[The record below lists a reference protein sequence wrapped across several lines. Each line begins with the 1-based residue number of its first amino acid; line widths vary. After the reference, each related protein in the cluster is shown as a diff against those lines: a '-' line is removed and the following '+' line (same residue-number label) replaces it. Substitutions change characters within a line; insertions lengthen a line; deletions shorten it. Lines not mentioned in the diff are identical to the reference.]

1 MLLHIKELLFGDNPS
16 IFFRVF
22 SLYSRQYAPVASS
35 IGQSMGEIMLNR
47 MKVGTRLLA
56 AFFCVALMGAIVAG
70 IGIFN
75 MGKIDTMAGQMYNHE
90 LLGLSYIKEAN
101 IALIKVGRARSNFLL
116 ATTNEERAGR
126 QADIAKYLEE
136 NKSNLAKAQPLFVTP
151 AAKELFARF
160 AIVEAEYVS
169 TLQQSLVLA
178 AAEPLAQRSAQL
190 TALLNKTRQHADEL
204 DGVLDKLSLQKEAR
218 AKAAAEQASG
228 VYQASRSFMIALVLG
243 SVAAGLALGALITRG
258 LTRQLGGEP
267 AYAVKIAG
275 AIAEGDLTIDIR
287 TASHDSDS
295 LLFAM
300 KTMRDKLVGIVSQVR
315 SGTDTINTASGEI
328 AQGNLDLSSRTEEQ
342 ASSLEETASSMEQL
356 TSAVR
361 QNADNARQANALAG
375 AASDVAGKGG
385 AVVGQVVQTME
396 SINAS
401 SRKIVDIISV
411 IDSIAFQTNI
421 LALNAAVEAARA
433 GEEGRGFA
441 VVASEVRNLAQRSA
455 SAAKEIK
462 TLIGDS
468 VEQVEIGSK
477 LVHDAGKTMD
487 EVVASVRQVADIMQE
502 ITAASAEQSAGIE
515 QVNQAV
521 LQMDQVTQQ
530 NAALVEEAAA
540 AAESLQDQAQT
551 LTELVGVFRLHAQA
565 QQMAVPASSNVTPLR
580 RPAPP
585 ARQGVRRLA

>member
-1 MLLHIKELLFGDNPS
+1 M
-16 IFFRVF
+16 
-22 SLYSRQYAPVASS
+22 RQA
-35 IGQSMGEIMLNR
+35 L
-47 MKVGTRLLA
+47 TLA
-56 AFFCVALMGAIVAG
+56 AG
-70 IGIFN
+70 
-75 MGKIDTMAGQMYNHE
+75 
-90 LLGLSYIKEAN
+90 
-101 IALIKVGRARSNFLL
+101 
-116 ATTNEERAGR
+116 
-126 QADIAKYLEE
+126 
-136 NKSNLAKAQPLFVTP
+136 
-151 AAKELFARF
+151 
-160 AIVEAEYVS
+160 
-169 TLQQSLVLA
+169 
-178 AAEPLAQRSAQL
+178 EPLEQRSAQL
-190 TALLNKTRQHADEL
+190 VELLNKTRHHADEL
-204 DGVLDKLSLQKEAR
+204 DGVLDKLSLQKEER
-218 AKAAAEQASG
+218 AKAASEQASG

-275 AIAEGDLTIDIR
+275 AIAEGDLTVEIR
-287 TASHDSDS
+287 TAGHDSAS

-375 AASDVAGKGG
+375 AASNVAGKGG
-385 AVVGQVVQTME
+385 AVVGRVVQTME

-441 VVASEVRNLAQRSA
+441 VVAAEVRNLAQRSA

-468 VEQVEIGSK
+468 VEQVEIGSR

-565 QQMAVPASSNVTPLR
+565 QQMAVPAVSNVTPLR
-580 RPAPP
+580 RSARA
-585 ARQGVRRLA
+585 ARQDVRRLA

>member
-1 MLLHIKELLFGDNPS
+1 
-16 IFFRVF
+16 
-22 SLYSRQYAPVASS
+22 
-35 IGQSMGEIMLNR
+35 MLNQ

-75 MGKIDTMAGQMYNHE
+75 MGKIDTMAGQMYNNE

-116 ATTNEERAGR
+116 ATTQEERGKR
-126 QADIAKYLEE
+126 QADIEKFLES
-136 NKSNLAKAQPLFVTP
+136 NKSNLAKARPLFVSP
-151 AAKELFARF
+151 MAKELFARF
-160 AIVEAEYVS
+160 ATVEAEYVA
-169 TLQQSLVLA
+169 TMRQALEMA
-178 AAEPLAQRSAQL
+178 AAEPLAQRSATLTQL
-190 TALLNKTRQHADEL
+190 LDKTRLHADEL
-204 DGVLDKLSLQKEAR
+204 DGMLDKLSTQKEERAR
-218 AKAAAEQASG
+218 AAAAQASS
-228 VYQASRSFMIALVLG
+228 VYATSRSFMIALVLG
-243 SVAAGLALGALITRG
+243 SVAAGLALGALITRA

-267 AYAVKIAG
+267 AYAVQIAG
-275 AIAEGDLTIDIR
+275 AIAEGDLTVDIR
-287 TASHDSDS
+287 TASHDSSS

-361 QNADNARQANALAG
+361 QNADNARQANVLAG

-385 AVVGQVVQTME
+385 AAVGQVVQTME

-411 IDSIAFQTNI
+411 IDGIAFQTNI

-441 VVASEVRNLAQRSA
+441 VVASEVRSLAQRSA

-468 VEQVEIGSK
+468 VDQVEAGAK

-565 QQMAVPASSNVTPLR
+565 EHMAVPPASNVTPLR
-580 RPAPP
+580 RPSPS

>member
-1 MLLHIKELLFGDNPS
+1 
-16 IFFRVF
+16 
-22 SLYSRQYAPVASS
+22 
-35 IGQSMGEIMLNR
+35 MLNR

-116 ATTNEERAGR
+116 ATTAEERATR
-126 QADIAKYLEE
+126 QADIAKFLEL
-136 NKSNLAKAQPLFVTP
+136 NKSYLAKAEPLFVTQ

-160 AIVEAEYVS
+160 AAVEAEYIA
-169 TLQQSLVLA
+169 TMQQALTLA

-190 TALLNKTRQHADEL
+190 VELLNKTRQHADEL
-204 DGVLDKLSLQKEAR
+204 DGVLDKLSLQKEER
-218 AKAAAEQASG
+218 AKAASEQASG

-243 SVAAGLALGALITRG
+243 SMAAGLALGALITRG

-275 AIAEGDLTIDIR
+275 AIAEGDLTVDIR
-287 TASHDSDS
+287 TASHDSAS

-342 ASSLEETASSMEQL
+342 ASSLEETASSMEEL

-468 VEQVEIGSK
+468 VEQVEIGSQ

-540 AAESLQDQAQT
+540 AAASLQDQAQT

-565 QQMAVPASSNVTPLR
+565 EHIAVASLGNNVTPLR
-580 RPAPP
+580 RPVASVK
-585 ARQGVRRLA
+585 QGVRRLA

>member
-1 MLLHIKELLFGDNPS
+1 
-16 IFFRVF
+16 
-22 SLYSRQYAPVASS
+22 
-35 IGQSMGEIMLNR
+35 MLNQ

-116 ATTNEERAGR
+116 ATTSEERAGR

-136 NKSNLAKAQPLFVTP
+136 NKNNLAKAQPLFVTP

-160 AIVEAEYVS
+160 ATVEAEYVS
-169 TLQQSLVLA
+169 ALQQSLALA

-190 TALLNKTRQHADEL
+190 TALLAKTRQHADEL

-275 AIAEGDLTIDIR
+275 AIAEGDLTVEIR
-287 TASHDSDS
+287 TASHDSAS

-385 AVVGQVVQTME
+385 AVVGRVVQTME

-441 VVASEVRNLAQRSA
+441 VVAAEVRNLAQRSA

-468 VEQVEIGSK
+468 VEQVEIGSR

-487 EVVASVRQVADIMQE
+487 EVVTSVRQVADIMQE

-565 QQMAVPASSNVTPLR
+565 QQMAVPAASNVTPLR
-580 RPAPP
+580 RSAPA
-585 ARQGVRRLA
+585 ARQDVRRLA

>member
-1 MLLHIKELLFGDNPS
+1 
-16 IFFRVF
+16 
-22 SLYSRQYAPVASS
+22 
-35 IGQSMGEIMLNR
+35 
-47 MKVGTRLLA
+47 MKVGTRLIA

-75 MGKIDTMAGQMYNHE
+75 MGKIDAMAGQMYHNE
-90 LLGLSYIKEAN
+90 LLGLSHIKEAN

-116 ATTNEERAGR
+116 ATTAEERATR
-126 QADIAKYLEE
+126 QADIARFIAASKD
-136 NKSNLAKAQPLFVTP
+136 SLAKAQPLFVTP

-160 AIVEAEYVS
+160 AAVETQYITVMTQA
-169 TLQQSLVLA
+169 LSLA
-178 AAEPLAQRSAQL
+178 GTEPLAQRSAEL
-190 TALLNKTRQHADEL
+190 AGLLNQTRQHADEL
-204 DGVLDKLSLQKEAR
+204 DGVLDKLSLQKEER

-228 VYQASRSFMIALVLG
+228 VYQASRSFMLALVLG
-243 SVAAGLALGALITRG
+243 SMAAGLALGVLITRG

-275 AIAEGDLTIDIR
+275 AIAEGDLSVDIR
-287 TASHDSDS
+287 TASHDNAS

-300 KTMRDKLVGIVSQVR
+300 KAMRDKLVGIVSQVR
-315 SGTDTINTASGEI
+315 SGTDTIHTASSEI

-385 AVVGQVVQTME
+385 AVVGRVVQTME

-411 IDSIAFQTNI
+411 IDGIAFQTNI

-441 VVASEVRNLAQRSA
+441 VVASEVRNLAQRS
-455 SAAKEIK
+455 SQAAKEIK

-468 VEQVEIGSK
+468 VEQVEIGSR

-487 EVVASVRQVADIMQE
+487 EVVTSVRQVADIMQE

-515 QVNQAV
+515 QVNQAI

-540 AAESLQDQAQT
+540 AAESLQDQAQI
-551 LTELVGVFRLHAQA
+551 LTDLVGVFRLHAQA
-565 QQMAVPASSNVTPLR
+565 ERIAVAPAGNVTPLR
-580 RPAPP
+580 RPAP
-585 ARQGVRRLA
+585 AAMQDVRRLA

>member
-1 MLLHIKELLFGDNPS
+1 
-16 IFFRVF
+16 
-22 SLYSRQYAPVASS
+22 
-35 IGQSMGEIMLNR
+35 MLNQ

-75 MGKIDTMAGQMYNHE
+75 MGKIDTMAGQMYNNE

-116 ATTNEERAGR
+116 ATTSEERAGR

-136 NKSNLAKAQPLFVTP
+136 NKNNLAKAQPLFVTP

-160 AIVEAEYVS
+160 ATVEAEYVS
-169 TLQQSLVLA
+169 ALQQSLALA

-190 TALLNKTRQHADEL
+190 TALLAKTRQHADEL

-275 AIAEGDLTIDIR
+275 AIAEGDLTVEIR
-287 TASHDSDS
+287 TASHDSAS

-361 QNADNARQANALAG
+361 QNADNARQANTLAG

-385 AVVGQVVQTME
+385 AVVGRVVQTME

-441 VVASEVRNLAQRSA
+441 VVAAEVRNLAQRSA

-468 VEQVEIGSK
+468 VEQVEIGSR

-487 EVVASVRQVADIMQE
+487 EVVTSVRQVADIMQE

-551 LTELVGVFRLHAQA
+551 LTELVGVFRLHAQV
-565 QQMAVPASSNVTPLR
+565 QQMAVPAASNVTPLR
-580 RPAPP
+580 RSAPA
-585 ARQGVRRLA
+585 ARQDVRRLA

>member
-1 MLLHIKELLFGDNPS
+1 
-16 IFFRVF
+16 
-22 SLYSRQYAPVASS
+22 
-35 IGQSMGEIMLNR
+35 MLNQ

-116 ATTNEERAGR
+116 ATTSEERAGR
-126 QADIAKYLEE
+126 QADIAKYLEQ

-160 AIVEAEYVS
+160 ATVEAEYVS
-169 TLQQSLVLA
+169 TLQQSLALA

-190 TALLNKTRQHADEL
+190 TALLAKTRQHADEL

-267 AYAVKIAG
+267 AYAVRIAG
-275 AIAEGDLTIDIR
+275 AIAEGDLTVDIR
-287 TASHDSDS
+287 TAGHDSAS

-441 VVASEVRNLAQRSA
+441 VVAAEVRNLAQRSA

-502 ITAASAEQSAGIE
+502 ITAASTEQSAGIE

-565 QQMAVPASSNVTPLR
+565 QQMAMPAASNVRPLR
-580 RPAPP
+580 RSAPA
-585 ARQGVRRLA
+585 ARQDVRRLA

>member
-1 MLLHIKELLFGDNPS
+1 
-16 IFFRVF
+16 
-22 SLYSRQYAPVASS
+22 
-35 IGQSMGEIMLNR
+35 MLNQ

-75 MGKIDTMAGQMYNHE
+75 MGKIDTMAGQMYNNE

-116 ATTNEERAGR
+116 ATTQEERGKR
-126 QADIAKYLEE
+126 QADIEKFLES
-136 NKSNLAKAQPLFVTP
+136 NKSNLAKARPLFVSP
-151 AAKELFARF
+151 MAKELFARF
-160 AIVEAEYVS
+160 ATVEAEYVA
-169 TLQQSLVLA
+169 TMRQALEMA
-178 AAEPLAQRSAQL
+178 AAEPLAQRSATLTQL
-190 TALLNKTRQHADEL
+190 LDKTRLHADEL
-204 DGVLDKLSLQKEAR
+204 DGMLDKLSTQKEERAR
-218 AKAAAEQASG
+218 AAAAQASS
-228 VYQASRSFMIALVLG
+228 VYATSRSFMIALVLG
-243 SVAAGLALGALITRG
+243 SVAAGLALGALITRA

-267 AYAVKIAG
+267 AYAVQIAG
-275 AIAEGDLTIDIR
+275 AIAEGDLTVDIR
-287 TASHDSDS
+287 TASHDSSS

-315 SGTDTINTASGEI
+315 SGTDTIHTASSEI

-411 IDSIAFQTNI
+411 IDGIAFQTNI

-441 VVASEVRNLAQRSA
+441 VVASEVRSLAQRSA

-468 VEQVEIGSK
+468 VEQVEIGSR

-487 EVVASVRQVADIMQE
+487 EVVTSVRQVADIMQE

-540 AAESLQDQAQT
+540 AAESLQGQAQT

-565 QQMAVPASSNVTPLR
+565 EHMAVPPASNVTPLR
-580 RPAPP
+580 RPSPS

>member
-1 MLLHIKELLFGDNPS
+1 
-16 IFFRVF
+16 
-22 SLYSRQYAPVASS
+22 
-35 IGQSMGEIMLNR
+35 MLNQ

-75 MGKIDTMAGQMYNHE
+75 MGKIDTMAGQMYNNE

-116 ATTNEERAGR
+116 ATTQEERGKR
-126 QADIAKYLEE
+126 QADIEKFLES
-136 NKSNLAKAQPLFVTP
+136 NKSNLAKARPLFVSP
-151 AAKELFARF
+151 MAKELFARF
-160 AIVEAEYVS
+160 ATVEAEYIA
-169 TLQQSLVLA
+169 TMRQALEMA
-178 AAEPLAQRSAQL
+178 AAEPLAQRSATLTQL
-190 TALLNKTRQHADEL
+190 LDKTRLHADEL
-204 DGVLDKLSLQKEAR
+204 DGMLDKLSTQKEERAR
-218 AKAAAEQASG
+218 AAAAQASS
-228 VYQASRSFMIALVLG
+228 VYATSRSFMIALVLG
-243 SVAAGLALGALITRG
+243 SVAAGLALGALITRA

-267 AYAVKIAG
+267 AYAVQIAG
-275 AIAEGDLTIDIR
+275 AIAEGDLTVDIR
-287 TASHDSDS
+287 TASHDSSS

-361 QNADNARQANALAG
+361 QNADNARQANVLAG

-385 AVVGQVVQTME
+385 AAVGQVVQTME

-411 IDSIAFQTNI
+411 IDGIAFQTNI

-468 VEQVEIGSK
+468 VDQVEAGAK

-565 QQMAVPASSNVTPLR
+565 EHMAVPPASNVTPLR
-580 RPAPP
+580 RPSPS

>member
-1 MLLHIKELLFGDNPS
+1 MLS
-16 IFFRVF
+16 
-22 SLYSRQYAPVASS
+22 Q
-35 IGQSMGEIMLNR
+35 
-47 MKVGTRLLA
+47 MKVGTRLIA

-75 MGKIDTMAGQMYNHE
+75 MGKIDAMAGQMYHNE
-90 LLGLSYIKEAN
+90 LLGLSHIKEAN

-116 ATTNEERAGR
+116 ATTAEERATR
-126 QADIAKYLEE
+126 QADIVKFLEL
-136 NKSNLAKAQPLFVTP
+136 NKSHLAKAQPLFVTL

-160 AIVEAEYVS
+160 AAVQADYIV
-169 TLQQSLVLA
+169 TMQQALA
-178 AAEPLAQRSAQL
+178 LASAEPLAQRSAQL
-190 TALLNKTRQHADEL
+190 VELLNKTRQHADEL
-204 DGVLDKLSLQKEAR
+204 DGVLDKLSLQKEER

-228 VYQASRSFMIALVLG
+228 VYQASRSFMLALVLG
-243 SVAAGLALGALITRG
+243 SMAAGLALGVLITRG

-275 AIAEGDLTIDIR
+275 AIAEGDLTVDIR
-287 TASHDSDS
+287 TASHDNAS

-300 KTMRDKLVGIVSQVR
+300 KAMRDKLVGIVSQVR
-315 SGTDTINTASGEI
+315 SGTDTIHTASSEI

-385 AVVGQVVQTME
+385 AAVGQVVQTME

-411 IDSIAFQTNI
+411 IDGIAFQTNI

-462 TLIGDS
+462 TLIGAS
-468 VEQVEIGSK
+468 VEQVEIGSR

-487 EVVASVRQVADIMQE
+487 EVVTSVRQVADIMQE

-540 AAESLQDQAQT
+540 AAASLQDQAQI
-551 LTELVGVFRLHAQA
+551 LTDLVGVFHLHARA
-565 QQMAVPASSNVTPLR
+565 QQLPVAPASNVSPLR
-580 RPAPP
+580 RPMP
-585 ARQGVRRLA
+585 AARLGVRRLA

>member
-1 MLLHIKELLFGDNPS
+1 
-16 IFFRVF
+16 
-22 SLYSRQYAPVASS
+22 
-35 IGQSMGEIMLNR
+35 MLNQ

-56 AFFCVALMGAIVAG
+56 AFFCVALMGAVVAG

-116 ATTNEERAGR
+116 ATTSEERAGR

-160 AIVEAEYVS
+160 ATVEAEYVS
-169 TLQQSLVLA
+169 TLQQSLALA

-190 TALLNKTRQHADEL
+190 TALLAKTRQHADEL

-267 AYAVKIAG
+267 AYAVRIAG
-275 AIAEGDLTIDIR
+275 AIAEGDLTVDIR
-287 TASHDSDS
+287 TASHDSAS

-468 VEQVEIGSK
+468 VEQVEIGSR

-565 QQMAVPASSNVTPLR
+565 QQMAVPASSNVMPLR
-580 RPAPP
+580 RAAPA
-585 ARQGVRRLA
+585 ARQDVRRLA

>member
-1 MLLHIKELLFGDNPS
+1 
-16 IFFRVF
+16 
-22 SLYSRQYAPVASS
+22 
-35 IGQSMGEIMLNR
+35 MLNQ

-75 MGKIDTMAGQMYNHE
+75 MGKIDTMAGQMYNNE

-116 ATTNEERAGR
+116 ATTQEERGKR
-126 QADIAKYLEE
+126 QADIEKFLES
-136 NKSNLAKAQPLFVTP
+136 NKSNLAKARPLFVSP
-151 AAKELFARF
+151 MAKELFARF
-160 AIVEAEYVS
+160 ATVEAEYVA
-169 TLQQSLVLA
+169 TMRQALEMA
-178 AAEPLAQRSAQL
+178 AAEPLAQRSATLTQL
-190 TALLNKTRQHADEL
+190 LDKTRLHADEL
-204 DGVLDKLSLQKEAR
+204 DGMLDKLSTQKEERAR
-218 AKAAAEQASG
+218 AAAAQASS
-228 VYQASRSFMIALVLG
+228 VYATSRSFMIALVLG
-243 SVAAGLALGALITRG
+243 SVAAGLALGALITRA

-267 AYAVKIAG
+267 AYAVQIAG
-275 AIAEGDLTIDIR
+275 AIAEGDLTVDIR
-287 TASHDSDS
+287 TASHDSSS

-361 QNADNARQANALAG
+361 QNADNARQANVLAG

-385 AVVGQVVQTME
+385 AAVGQVVQTME

-411 IDSIAFQTNI
+411 IDGIAFQTNI

-441 VVASEVRNLAQRSA
+441 VVASEVRSLAQRSA

-468 VEQVEIGSK
+468 VDQVEAGAK

-502 ITAASAEQSAGIE
+502 ITAASAEQSAGLE

-521 LQMDQVTQQ
+521 LPMDQVTQH
-530 NAALVEEAAA
+530 NAALGEEAAA
-540 AAESLQDQAQT
+540 AAESLQGQAQT

-565 QQMAVPASSNVTPLR
+565 EHMAVPPASNVTPLR
-580 RPAPP
+580 RPSPS

>member
-1 MLLHIKELLFGDNPS
+1 
-16 IFFRVF
+16 
-22 SLYSRQYAPVASS
+22 
-35 IGQSMGEIMLNR
+35 MLNQ

-75 MGKIDTMAGQMYNHE
+75 MGKIDTMAGQMYNNE

-116 ATTNEERAGR
+116 ATTQEERSRR
-126 QADIAKYLEE
+126 QADINKFIES
-136 NKSNLAKAQPLFVTP
+136 NKSNLAKARPLFVTP

-160 AIVEAEYVS
+160 ATVEAEYVA
-169 TLQQSLVLA
+169 TMRQALELA
-178 AAEPLAQRSAQL
+178 AAEPLAQRSATLTQL
-190 TALLNKTRQHADEL
+190 LDKTRLHADEL
-204 DGVLDKLSLQKEAR
+204 DGMLDKLSTQKEERAR
-218 AKAAAEQASG
+218 AAAAQASS
-228 VYQASRSFMIALVLG
+228 VYETSRSFMIALVLG
-243 SVAAGLALGALITRG
+243 SVAAGLALGALITRA

-267 AYAVKIAG
+267 AYAVQIAG
-275 AIAEGDLTIDIR
+275 AIAEGDLTVDIR
-287 TASHDSDS
+287 TASDDSSS

-361 QNADNARQANALAG
+361 QNADNARQANVLAG

-385 AVVGQVVQTME
+385 AAVGQVVQTME

-411 IDSIAFQTNI
+411 IDGIAFQTNI

-468 VEQVEIGSK
+468 VDQVEAGAK

-565 QQMAVPASSNVTPLR
+565 EHMAVPPASNVTPLR
-580 RPAPP
+580 RPSPS

>member
-1 MLLHIKELLFGDNPS
+1 
-16 IFFRVF
+16 
-22 SLYSRQYAPVASS
+22 
-35 IGQSMGEIMLNR
+35 MLNQ

-75 MGKIDTMAGQMYNHE
+75 MGKIDTMAGQMYNNE

-116 ATTNEERAGR
+116 ATSNEERAGR
-126 QADIAKYLEE
+126 QADIAKYLEQ

-160 AIVEAEYVS
+160 ATVEAEYVS

-190 TALLNKTRQHADEL
+190 TALLTKTRQHADEL
-204 DGVLDKLSLQKEAR
+204 DGVLDKLSLQKEER

-228 VYQASRSFMIALVLG
+228 VYQASRTFMIALVLG

-275 AIAEGDLTIDIR
+275 AIAEGDLTVEIR
-287 TASHDSDS
+287 TASHDDAS

-300 KTMRDKLVGIVSQVR
+300 QAMRDKLVAIVSQVR
-315 SGTDTINTASGEI
+315 SGTDTIHTASSEI

-385 AVVGQVVQTME
+385 TAVGQVVQTME

-411 IDSIAFQTNI
+411 IDGIAFQTNI

-441 VVASEVRNLAQRSA
+441 VVAAEVRNLAQRSA

-468 VEQVEIGSK
+468 VEQVEVGAR
-477 LVHDAGKTMD
+477 LVRDAGHTMD
-487 EVVASVRQVADIMQE
+487 EVVTSVRQVADIMQE

-565 QQMAVPASSNVTPLR
+565 EGIAVAAASNVTPLR
-580 RPAPP
+580 RPAPA
-585 ARQGVRRLA
+585 ARPGVRRLA

>member
-1 MLLHIKELLFGDNPS
+1 
-16 IFFRVF
+16 
-22 SLYSRQYAPVASS
+22 
-35 IGQSMGEIMLNR
+35 MLNQ

-75 MGKIDTMAGQMYNHE
+75 MGKIDTMAGQMYNNE

-116 ATTNEERAGR
+116 ATTQEERGKR
-126 QADIAKYLEE
+126 QADIEKFLES
-136 NKSNLAKAQPLFVTP
+136 NKSNLAKARPLFVSP
-151 AAKELFARF
+151 MAKELFARF
-160 AIVEAEYVS
+160 ATVEAEYVA
-169 TLQQSLVLA
+169 TMRQALEMA
-178 AAEPLAQRSAQL
+178 AAEPLAQRSATLTQL
-190 TALLNKTRQHADEL
+190 LDKTRLHADEL
-204 DGVLDKLSLQKEAR
+204 DGMLDKLSTQKEERAR
-218 AKAAAEQASG
+218 AAAAQASS
-228 VYQASRSFMIALVLG
+228 VYATSRSFMIALVLG
-243 SVAAGLALGALITRG
+243 SVAAGLALGALITRA
-258 LTRQLGGEP
+258 LTRQLGGGP
-267 AYAVKIAG
+267 AYAVQIAG
-275 AIAEGDLTIDIR
+275 AIAEGDLTVDIR
-287 TASHDSDS
+287 TASHDSSS

-361 QNADNARQANALAG
+361 QNADNARQANVLAG

-385 AVVGQVVQTME
+385 AAVGQVVQTME

-411 IDSIAFQTNI
+411 IDGIAFQTNI

-441 VVASEVRNLAQRSA
+441 VVASEVRSLAQRSA

-468 VEQVEIGSK
+468 VDQVEAGAK

-540 AAESLQDQAQT
+540 AAESLQGQAQT

-565 QQMAVPASSNVTPLR
+565 EHMAVPPASNVTPLR
-580 RPAPP
+580 RPSPS

>member
-1 MLLHIKELLFGDNPS
+1 
-16 IFFRVF
+16 
-22 SLYSRQYAPVASS
+22 
-35 IGQSMGEIMLNR
+35 MLNR
-47 MKVGTRLLA
+47 MKVGTRLIA
-56 AFFCVALMGAIVAG
+56 AFFGVALLGVIVAG

-75 MGKIDTMAGQMYNHE
+75 MGKIDTMAGDMYHHE

-101 IALIKVGRARSNFLL
+101 IALTKVGRARSNFLL
-116 ATTNEERAGR
+116 ATTPEERSTR
-126 QADIAKYLEE
+126 QADITKYLDI
-136 NKSNLAKAQPLFVTP
+136 NKANLAKAQPLFVTP
-151 AAKELFARF
+151 AARELFARF
-160 AIVEAEYVS
+160 ATVDAEYRS
-169 TLQQSLVLA
+169 TMQEALA
-178 AAEPLAQRSAQL
+178 LATAEPLSQHSAEL
-190 TALLNKTRQHADEL
+190 DALLNKTRAHANEL
-204 DGVLDKLSLQKEAR
+204 DGVLDTLSQQKEER
-218 AKAAAEQASG
+218 AKVAAEQASS
-228 VYQASRSFMIALVLG
+228 VYQASRSFMIALVVGSLG
-243 SVAAGLALGALITRG
+243 VGLAFGALITRS

-275 AIAEGDLTIDIR
+275 AIAEGDLTVDIR
-287 TASHDSDS
+287 TARHDDSS
-295 LLFAM
+295 LLYAM
-300 KTMRDKLVGIVSQVR
+300 KGMRDKLVGIVSQVR
-315 SGTDTINTASGEI
+315 VGTETINTASGEI

-342 ASSLEETASSMEQL
+342 ASSLEETASSMEEL
-356 TSAVR
+356 TSTVR
-361 QNADNARQANALAG
+361 QNADNARQANVLAG

-441 VVASEVRNLAQRSA
+441 VVASEVRNLAQRS
-455 SAAKEIK
+455 SQAAKEIK

-468 VEQVEIGSK
+468 VEQVEIGSR

-540 AAESLQDQAQT
+540 AAESLQDQAQI

-565 QQMAVPASSNVTPLR
+565 QQLFVAPASNVRPLR
-580 RPAPP
+580 RPAPA

>member
-1 MLLHIKELLFGDNPS
+1 
-16 IFFRVF
+16 
-22 SLYSRQYAPVASS
+22 
-35 IGQSMGEIMLNR
+35 MLNQ

-75 MGKIDTMAGQMYNHE
+75 MGKIDTMAGQMYNNE

-116 ATTNEERAGR
+116 ATTQEERGKR
-126 QADIAKYLEE
+126 QADIEKFLES
-136 NKSNLAKAQPLFVTP
+136 NKSNLAKARPLFVSP
-151 AAKELFARF
+151 MAKELFARF
-160 AIVEAEYVS
+160 ATVEAEYVA
-169 TLQQSLVLA
+169 TMRQALEMA
-178 AAEPLAQRSAQL
+178 AAEPLAQRSATLTQL
-190 TALLNKTRQHADEL
+190 LDKTRLHADEL
-204 DGVLDKLSLQKEAR
+204 DGMLDKLSTQKEERAR
-218 AKAAAEQASG
+218 AAAAQASS
-228 VYQASRSFMIALVLG
+228 VYATSRSFMIALVLG
-243 SVAAGLALGALITRG
+243 SVAAGLALGALITRA

-267 AYAVKIAG
+267 AYAVQIAG
-275 AIAEGDLTIDIR
+275 AIAEGDLTVDIR
-287 TASHDSDS
+287 TASHDSSS

-361 QNADNARQANALAG
+361 QNADNARQANVLAG

-385 AVVGQVVQTME
+385 AAVGQVVQTME

-411 IDSIAFQTNI
+411 IDGIAFQTNI

-441 VVASEVRNLAQRSA
+441 VVASEVRSLAQRSA

-468 VEQVEIGSK
+468 VDQVEAGAK

-540 AAESLQDQAQT
+540 AAESLQGQAQT

-565 QQMAVPASSNVTPLR
+565 EHMAVPPASNVTPLR
-580 RPAPP
+580 RPSPS

>member
-1 MLLHIKELLFGDNPS
+1 
-16 IFFRVF
+16 
-22 SLYSRQYAPVASS
+22 
-35 IGQSMGEIMLNR
+35 MLNR

-116 ATTNEERAGR
+116 ATTAEERATR
-126 QADIAKYLEE
+126 QADIAKFLD
-136 NKSNLAKAQPLFVTP
+136 SNRAYLAKAQPLFVTP

-160 AIVEAEYVS
+160 AAVEAEYVV
-169 TLQQSLVLA
+169 TMQQALTLA
-178 AAEPLAQRSAQL
+178 AAEPLAQRSVQL
-190 TALLNKTRQHADEL
+190 IELLNKTRLHADEL
-204 DGVLDKLSLQKEAR
+204 DGVLDKLSLQKEER
-218 AKAAAEQASG
+218 AKAASEQASG

-275 AIAEGDLTIDIR
+275 AIAEGDLTVDIR
-287 TASHDSDS
+287 TASHDSAS

-375 AASDVAGKGG
+375 AASEVAGKGG

-515 QVNQAV
+515 QVNEAV

-540 AAESLQDQAQT
+540 AAESLQDQAHS

-565 QQMAVPASSNVTPLR
+565 EHIAVAPASNVTPLR

>member
-1 MLLHIKELLFGDNPS
+1 
-16 IFFRVF
+16 
-22 SLYSRQYAPVASS
+22 
-35 IGQSMGEIMLNR
+35 MLNQ

-56 AFFCVALMGAIVAG
+56 AFFCVALLGAIVAG

-116 ATTNEERAGR
+116 ATTSEERAGR

-136 NKSNLAKAQPLFVTP
+136 NKSNLDKARPLFVTP

-160 AIVEAEYVS
+160 AAVEAEYVA
-169 TLQQSLVLA
+169 TMQQALILA
-178 AAEPLAQRSAQL
+178 AAEPLAQRSVQL
-190 TALLNKTRQHADEL
+190 VELLNKTRLHADEL

-243 SVAAGLALGALITRG
+243 SMAAGLALGALITRG

-267 AYAVKIAG
+267 AYAVRIAG
-275 AIAEGDLTIDIR
+275 AIAEGDLTVEIR
-287 TASHDSDS
+287 TAGHDSTS

-385 AVVGQVVQTME
+385 AVVGQVVRTME

-468 VEQVEIGSK
+468 VEQVEIGSG

-487 EVVASVRQVADIMQE
+487 EVVTSVRQVADIMQE

-551 LTELVGVFRLHAQA
+551 LTELVGVFRLHAQE
-565 QQMAVPASSNVTPLR
+565 QGLAVPASSNVTPLR
-580 RPAPP
+580 RPVPA

>member
-1 MLLHIKELLFGDNPS
+1 
-16 IFFRVF
+16 
-22 SLYSRQYAPVASS
+22 
-35 IGQSMGEIMLNR
+35 MLNQ

-75 MGKIDTMAGQMYNHE
+75 MGKIDTMAGQMYNNE

-116 ATTNEERAGR
+116 ATTQEERSRR
-126 QADIAKYLEE
+126 QADINKFIES
-136 NKSNLAKAQPLFVTP
+136 NKSNLAKARPLFVTP

-160 AIVEAEYVS
+160 ATVEAEYVA
-169 TLQQSLVLA
+169 TMRQALELA
-178 AAEPLAQRSAQL
+178 AAEPLAQRSATLTQL
-190 TALLNKTRQHADEL
+190 LDKTRLHADEL
-204 DGVLDKLSLQKEAR
+204 DGMLDKLSTQKEERAR
-218 AKAAAEQASG
+218 AAAAQASS
-228 VYQASRSFMIALVLG
+228 VYETSRSFMIALVLG
-243 SVAAGLALGALITRG
+243 SVAAGLALGALITRA

-267 AYAVKIAG
+267 AYAVQIAG
-275 AIAEGDLTIDIR
+275 AIAEGDLTVDIR
-287 TASHDSDS
+287 TASHDSSS

-361 QNADNARQANALAG
+361 QNADNARQANVLAG

-385 AVVGQVVQTME
+385 AAVGQVVQTME

-411 IDSIAFQTNI
+411 IDGIAFQTNI

-441 VVASEVRNLAQRSA
+441 VVASEVRSLAQRSA

-468 VEQVEIGSK
+468 VDQVEAGAK

-565 QQMAVPASSNVTPLR
+565 EHMAVPPASNVTPLR
-580 RPAPP
+580 RPSPS

>member
-1 MLLHIKELLFGDNPS
+1 
-16 IFFRVF
+16 
-22 SLYSRQYAPVASS
+22 
-35 IGQSMGEIMLNR
+35 MLNQ

-116 ATTNEERAGR
+116 ATTSEERAGR

-136 NKSNLAKAQPLFVTP
+136 NKNNLAKAQPLFVTP

-160 AIVEAEYVS
+160 ATVEAEYVS
-169 TLQQSLVLA
+169 TLQQSLALA

-190 TALLNKTRQHADEL
+190 TALLAKTRQHADEL

-275 AIAEGDLTIDIR
+275 AIAEGDLTVEIR
-287 TASHDSDS
+287 TASHDSAS

-385 AVVGQVVQTME
+385 AVVGRVVQTME

-441 VVASEVRNLAQRSA
+441 VVAAEVRNLAQRSA

-468 VEQVEIGSK
+468 VEQVEIGSR

-487 EVVASVRQVADIMQE
+487 EVVTSVRQVADIMQE

-565 QQMAVPASSNVTPLR
+565 QQMAVPAASNVMPLR
-580 RPAPP
+580 RSAPA
-585 ARQGVRRLA
+585 ARQDVRRLA

>member
-1 MLLHIKELLFGDNPS
+1 
-16 IFFRVF
+16 
-22 SLYSRQYAPVASS
+22 
-35 IGQSMGEIMLNR
+35 MLNQ

-75 MGKIDTMAGQMYNHE
+75 MGKIDTMAGQMYNNE
-90 LLGLSYIKEAN
+90 LLGLSHIKEAN
-101 IALIKVGRARSNFLL
+101 IALIKIGRARSNFLL
-116 ATTNEERAGR
+116 ATTDEERSR
-126 QADIAKYLEE
+126 RLADIAKYLET
-136 NKSNLAKAQPLFVTP
+136 NKRQLAQAQPLFVTP

-160 AIVEAEYVS
+160 AAVESEYTS
-169 TLQQSLVLA
+169 AMQQALALA
-178 AAEPLAQRSAQL
+178 ATEPLAQRSAQL
-190 TALLNKTRQHADEL
+190 SDLLNKTRLHADEL
-204 DGVLDKLSLQKEAR
+204 DGVLEKLSVQKEER
-218 AKAAAEQASG
+218 AKEAAAQASS
-228 VYQASRSFMIALVLG
+228 VYQASRIFMLALVLG
-243 SVAAGLALGALITRG
+243 SMAAGLALGVLITRG

-267 AYAVKIAG
+267 AYAVRIAG
-275 AIAEGDLTIDIR
+275 AIAEGDLCVDIR
-287 TASHDSDS
+287 TAGHDSSS

-315 SGTDTINTASGEI
+315 SGTDTIHTASSEI

-342 ASSLEETASSMEQL
+342 ASSLEETASSMEEL

-361 QNADNARQANALAG
+361 QNADNARQANVLAG
-375 AASDVAGKGG
+375 AASEVAGKGG

-411 IDSIAFQTNI
+411 IDGIAFQTNI

-441 VVASEVRNLAQRSA
+441 VVAAEVRNLAQRSA

-477 LVHDAGKTMD
+477 LVHDAGRTMD
-487 EVVASVRQVADIMQE
+487 EVVTSVRQVADIMQE

-540 AAESLQDQAQT
+540 AAESLQDQAQA

-565 QQMAVPASSNVTPLR
+565 EHIAVAPASNVTPLR
-580 RPAPP
+580 RPAAA

>member
-1 MLLHIKELLFGDNPS
+1 
-16 IFFRVF
+16 
-22 SLYSRQYAPVASS
+22 
-35 IGQSMGEIMLNR
+35 MLNQ

-56 AFFCVALMGAIVAG
+56 AFFCVALLGAIVAG

-116 ATTNEERAGR
+116 ATTSEERAGR

-136 NKSNLAKAQPLFVTP
+136 NKSNLDKARPLFVTP

-160 AIVEAEYVS
+160 AAVEAEYVA
-169 TLQQSLVLA
+169 TMQQALILA
-178 AAEPLAQRSAQL
+178 AAEPLAQRSVQL
-190 TALLNKTRQHADEL
+190 VELLNKTRLHADEL

-243 SVAAGLALGALITRG
+243 SMAAGLALGALITRG

-267 AYAVKIAG
+267 AYAVRIAG
-275 AIAEGDLTIDIR
+275 AIAEGDLTVEIR
-287 TASHDSDS
+287 TAGHDSTS

-385 AVVGQVVQTME
+385 AVVGRVVQTIE

-468 VEQVEIGSK
+468 VEKVEIGSR

-487 EVVASVRQVADIMQE
+487 EVVTSVRQVADIMQE

-551 LTELVGVFRLHAQA
+551 LTELVGVFRLHAQE
-565 QQMAVPASSNVTPLR
+565 QGLAVPASSNVTPLR
-580 RPAPP
+580 RPVPA

>member
-1 MLLHIKELLFGDNPS
+1 MLSK
-16 IFFRVF
+16 
-22 SLYSRQYAPVASS
+22 
-35 IGQSMGEIMLNR
+35 

-116 ATTNEERAGR
+116 ATTAEERATR
-126 QADIAKYLEE
+126 QADIGKFLEL
-136 NKSNLAKAQPLFVTP
+136 NKSYLAKAQPLFVTS

-160 AIVEAEYVS
+160 AAVEAEYIA
-169 TLQQSLVLA
+169 TMQQALALA

-190 TALLNKTRQHADEL
+190 VELLNKTRQHADEL
-204 DGVLDKLSLQKEAR
+204 DGMLDKLSLQKEER
-218 AKAAAEQASG
+218 AKAASEQASG

-243 SVAAGLALGALITRG
+243 SMAAGLALGALITRG

-267 AYAVKIAG
+267 AYAVRIAG

-287 TASHDSDS
+287 TASHDNAS

-300 KTMRDKLVGIVSQVR
+300 KAMRDKLVGIVSQVR
-315 SGTDTINTASGEI
+315 SGTDTINTASSEI

-411 IDSIAFQTNI
+411 IDGIAFQTNI

-441 VVASEVRNLAQRSA
+441 VVASEVRSLAQRSA

-477 LVHDAGKTMD
+477 LVHDAGRTMD
-487 EVVASVRQVADIMQE
+487 EVVTSVRQVADIMQE

-565 QQMAVPASSNVTPLR
+565 EGIAVPAASNVTPLR
-580 RPAPP
+580 RPVPP
-585 ARQGVRRLA
+585 ARQDVRRLA

>member
-1 MLLHIKELLFGDNPS
+1 
-16 IFFRVF
+16 
-22 SLYSRQYAPVASS
+22 
-35 IGQSMGEIMLNR
+35 MLNQ

-56 AFFCVALMGAIVAG
+56 AFFCVALLGAIVAG

-116 ATTNEERAGR
+116 ATTSEERAGR
-126 QADIAKYLEE
+126 QADIGKYLEE
-136 NKSNLAKAQPLFVTP
+136 NKSNLDKARPLFVTP

-160 AIVEAEYVS
+160 AAVEAEYVA
-169 TLQQSLVLA
+169 TMQQALILA
-178 AAEPLAQRSAQL
+178 AAEPLAQRTVQL
-190 TALLNKTRQHADEL
+190 VELLNKTRLHADEL

-243 SVAAGLALGALITRG
+243 SMAAGLALGALITRG

-267 AYAVKIAG
+267 AYAVRIAG
-275 AIAEGDLTIDIR
+275 AIAEGDLTVEIR
-287 TASHDSDS
+287 TAGHDSTS

-385 AVVGQVVQTME
+385 AVVGQVVRTME

-468 VEQVEIGSK
+468 VEQVEIGSR

-487 EVVASVRQVADIMQE
+487 EVVTSVRQVADIMQE

-551 LTELVGVFRLHAQA
+551 LTELVGVFRLHAQE
-565 QQMAVPASSNVTPLR
+565 QGLAVPASSNVTPLR
-580 RPAPP
+580 RPVPA

>member
-1 MLLHIKELLFGDNPS
+1 
-16 IFFRVF
+16 
-22 SLYSRQYAPVASS
+22 
-35 IGQSMGEIMLNR
+35 MLNQ

-56 AFFCVALMGAIVAG
+56 AFFCVALLGAIVAG

-116 ATTNEERAGR
+116 ATTSEERAGR

-136 NKSNLAKAQPLFVTP
+136 NKSNLDKARPLFVTP

-160 AIVEAEYVS
+160 AAVEAEYVA
-169 TLQQSLVLA
+169 TMQQALILA
-178 AAEPLAQRSAQL
+178 AAEPLAQRSVQL
-190 TALLNKTRQHADEL
+190 VELLNKTRLHADEL

-243 SVAAGLALGALITRG
+243 SMAAGLALGALITRG

-267 AYAVKIAG
+267 AYAVRIAG
-275 AIAEGDLTIDIR
+275 AIAEGDLTVEIR
-287 TASHDSDS
+287 TAGHDSIS

-385 AVVGQVVQTME
+385 AVVGQVVRTME

-468 VEQVEIGSK
+468 VEQVEIGSR

-487 EVVASVRQVADIMQE
+487 EVVTSVRQVADIMQE

-551 LTELVGVFRLHAQA
+551 LTELVGVFRLHAQE
-565 QQMAVPASSNVTPLR
+565 QGLAVPASSNVTPLR
-580 RPAPP
+580 RPVPA

>member
-1 MLLHIKELLFGDNPS
+1 
-16 IFFRVF
+16 
-22 SLYSRQYAPVASS
+22 
-35 IGQSMGEIMLNR
+35 MLNQ

-75 MGKIDTMAGQMYNHE
+75 MGKIDTMAGQMYNNE

-116 ATTNEERAGR
+116 ATTQEERSRR
-126 QADIAKYLEE
+126 QADINKFIES
-136 NKSNLAKAQPLFVTP
+136 NKSNLAKARPLFVTP

-160 AIVEAEYVS
+160 ATVEAEYVA
-169 TLQQSLVLA
+169 TMRQALELA
-178 AAEPLAQRSAQL
+178 AAEPLAQRSATLTQL
-190 TALLNKTRQHADEL
+190 LDKTRLHADEL
-204 DGVLDKLSLQKEAR
+204 DGMLDKLSTQKEERAR
-218 AKAAAEQASG
+218 AAAAQASS
-228 VYQASRSFMIALVLG
+228 VYETSRSFMIALVLG
-243 SVAAGLALGALITRG
+243 SVAAGLALGALITRA

-267 AYAVKIAG
+267 AYAVQIAG
-275 AIAEGDLTIDIR
+275 AIAEGDLTVDIR
-287 TASHDSDS
+287 TASHDSSS

-361 QNADNARQANALAG
+361 QNADNARQANVLAG

-385 AVVGQVVQTME
+385 AAVGQVVQTME

-411 IDSIAFQTNI
+411 IDGIAFQTNI

-468 VEQVEIGSK
+468 VDQVEAGAK

-565 QQMAVPASSNVTPLR
+565 EHMAVPPASNVTPLR
-580 RPAPP
+580 RPSPS

>member
-1 MLLHIKELLFGDNPS
+1 MLSK
-16 IFFRVF
+16 
-22 SLYSRQYAPVASS
+22 
-35 IGQSMGEIMLNR
+35 

-116 ATTNEERAGR
+116 ATTAEERATR
-126 QADIAKYLEE
+126 QADIGKFLEL
-136 NKSNLAKAQPLFVTP
+136 NKSYLAKAQPLFVTP

-160 AIVEAEYVS
+160 AAVEAEYVA
-169 TLQQSLVLA
+169 TMQQALALA

-190 TALLNKTRQHADEL
+190 VELLNKTRQRADEL
-204 DGVLDKLSLQKEAR
+204 DGMLDKLSLQKEER
-218 AKAAAEQASG
+218 AKAASEQASG

-243 SVAAGLALGALITRG
+243 SMAAGLALGALITRG

-267 AYAVKIAG
+267 AYAVRIAG

-287 TASHDSDS
+287 TASHDNAS

-300 KTMRDKLVGIVSQVR
+300 KAMRDKLVGIVSQVR
-315 SGTDTINTASGEI
+315 SGTDTINTASSEI

-411 IDSIAFQTNI
+411 IDGIAFQTNI

-433 GEEGRGFA
+433 GEDGRGFA
-441 VVASEVRNLAQRSA
+441 VVASEVRSLAQRSA

-462 TLIGDS
+462 TLIGNS
-468 VEQVEIGSK
+468 VEQVEIGSR
-477 LVHDAGKTMD
+477 LVHDAGRTMD
-487 EVVASVRQVADIMQE
+487 EVVTSVRQVADIMQE

-565 QQMAVPASSNVTPLR
+565 ERIAVPAASNVTPLR
-580 RPAPP
+580 RPAPA
-585 ARQGVRRLA
+585 ARPGVRRLA

>member
-1 MLLHIKELLFGDNPS
+1 MLH
-16 IFFRVF
+16 
-22 SLYSRQYAPVASS
+22 Q
-35 IGQSMGEIMLNR
+35 

-75 MGKIDTMAGQMYNHE
+75 MGKIDTMAGQMYNTE

-101 IALIKVGRARSNFLL
+101 IALIKVGRARGNFLL
-116 ATTNEERAGR
+116 ATTSEERAGR
-126 QADIAKYLEE
+126 QADIAKYLEQ
-136 NKSNLAKAQPLFVTP
+136 NKSNLAKAQPLFVTQ

-160 AIVEAEYVS
+160 AAVEAEYAS

-178 AAEPLAQRSAQL
+178 AAEPRAQRSAQL
-190 TALLNKTRQHADEL
+190 TEVLNKTRQHADEL
-204 DGVLDKLSLQKEAR
+204 DAVLDKLSVQKEER
-218 AKAAAEQASG
+218 AKAAAEQASR
-228 VYQASRSFMIALVLG
+228 VYQTSRSFMIALVLG
-243 SVAAGLALGALITRG
+243 SVAAGLALGALITRA

-267 AYAVKIAG
+267 AYAVQIAG
-275 AIAEGDLTIDIR
+275 AIAEGDLTVDIR
-287 TASHDSDS
+287 TASHDSAS

-361 QNADNARQANALAG
+361 QNADNARQANVLAG
-375 AASDVAGKGG
+375 AASEVAGKGG

-411 IDSIAFQTNI
+411 IDGIAFQTNI

-441 VVASEVRNLAQRSA
+441 VVAAEVRNLAQRSA

-487 EVVASVRQVADIMQE
+487 EVVTSVRQVADIMQE

-565 QQMAVPASSNVTPLR
+565 QQMAVPAASNVTPLR
-580 RPAPP
+580 RSALA
-585 ARQGVRRLA
+585 ARQEVRRLA